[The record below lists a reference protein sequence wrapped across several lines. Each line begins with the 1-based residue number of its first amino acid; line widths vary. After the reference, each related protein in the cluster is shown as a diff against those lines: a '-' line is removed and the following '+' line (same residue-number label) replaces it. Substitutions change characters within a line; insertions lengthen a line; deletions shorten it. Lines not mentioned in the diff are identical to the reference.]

1 MWHAFRVAFPLRS
14 PLHVGW
20 RTTGNLKQ
28 TRPYLIGRSFWG
40 ALTARV
46 ARDLLDGDYREADI
60 QVRRNVVHTYFY
72 PSVNPDRVDLWPWG
86 RDRDRFA
93 WLHLDSFSSTA
104 LVDGRAKLDGSLHE
118 TELIA
123 PVARDGSPVWLVGYV
138 WYTDAGLKLVSAET
152 LGRLQFGGERGY
164 GWGRV
169 SRPSIEPLCSS
180 DLLFG
185 LWRWAEEQG
194 QIVVRPPASERVPVV
209 AHVAI
214 DEAGSAEA
222 RNGRVEALVG
232 RLTTDSRRLQFG
244 GAISAA
250 EICLSPGSPSSAGY
264 SIGSFGI
271 WRGPISR
278 QLSGPI

>member
-138 WYTDAGLKLVSAET
+138 WCTDAGLELVSRKR
-152 LGRLQFGGERGY
+152 LGRLQFGGERAY

-169 SRPSIEPLCSS
+169 SPPSMAPLSAS

-185 LWRWAEEQG
+185 IWNWAEESG
-194 QIVVRPPASERVPVV
+194 QIDVHPPSTEPVQVV
-209 AHVAI
+209 AHVAM
-214 DEAGSAEA
+214 DKAGSTEA
-222 RNGRVEALVG
+222 PHGRVEALVG
-232 RLTTDSRRLQFG
+232 RLTTESKRLQFG
-244 GAISAA
+244 GAMSTA
-250 EICLSPGSPSSAGY
+250 EICLSPGTLSSASY
-264 SIGSFGI
+264 SIGGFGL
-271 WRGPISR
+271 WRRPVS
-278 QLSGPI
+278 P

>member
-46 ARDLLDGDYREADI
+46 ARDRLGGDYREADI

-72 PSVNPDRVDLWPWG
+72 PSVNPDRVDLWPWES
-86 RDRDRFA
+86 DRDRFA

-138 WYTDAGLKLVSAET
+138 WCTDAGLELVSRET
-152 LGRLQFGGERGY
+152 LGRLQFGGERAY

-169 SRPSIEPLCSS
+169 SSPSMAPLDVS

-185 LWRWAEEQG
+185 LWCWSEKSDKIA
-194 QIVVRPPASERVPVV
+194 VHPPATEPVQVV
-209 AHVAI
+209 AHVAM

-222 RNGRVEALVG
+222 GNGRVEALVG
-232 RLTTDSRRLQFG
+232 RLTTESKHLQFG
-244 GAISAA
+244 GTISAA
-250 EICLSPGSPSSAGY
+250 EICLSPGTSSSASY
-264 SIGSFGI
+264 LIDSFGL
-271 WRGPISR
+271 WRPIS
-278 QLSGPI
+278 LL